1 MKFNKLFLIALFSS
15 LFFVS
20 CDPEEDTPPFYTS
33 KGNYDSGVLVLNEG
47 TTNMASISY
56 ISFDLSKTEN
66 DIFANANNNAILG
79 TVAQSIGFYNDLAYI
94 VVNVSNKI
102 EIVNRYTLKRI
113 KTIDSS
119 LTNPRYIEFYNGK
132 GYVTCWGLGSAS
144 DDDYV
149 AVINLNTNEVV
160 KNIPVVEGPEHIVQ
174 YNGKLYV
181 SHAGGWNQ
189 NDKVSIINSATDVIE
204 GTPIVVGDIPNELIV
219 KDDYLWVFCAGN
231 PSYANGGETPAKIVK
246 MKLSDNSTTIFRA
259 FSNSTYSTNMAFF
272 GSYIY
277 YTFNNIIYKEILFQ
291 TDPVIAVK
299 SLSPSIDNIYSMAVK
314 NNYIYVGG
322 YANGEFDSNGTVK
335 VFANGDITETD
346 GSGNLILPFGKL
358 MKTTSVGIGPN
369 GFYFNQ

>member
-33 KGNYDSGVLVLNEG
+33 KGTYDSGVLVLNEG

-56 ISFDLSKTEN
+56 ISFDLATTEN
-66 DIFANANNNAILG
+66 NIFEKANNNAVLG

-102 EIVNRYTLKRI
+102 EIVNRYTLKKI
-113 KTIDSS
+113 KTIDSGLS
-119 LTNPRYIEFYNGK
+119 NPRYIEFYNGK

-160 KNIPVVEGPEHIVQ
+160 KNIPVVEGPEHILQ

-189 NDKVSIINSATDVIE
+189 NNKVSIINSTTDEIE
-204 GTPIVVGDIPNELIV
+204 GTPILVGDVPNELAV
-219 KDDYLWVFCAGN
+219 KDGNLWIFCAGN
-231 PSYANGGETPAKIVK
+231 PNYALSGETAAKIVK
-246 MKLSDNSTTIFRA
+246 MNLSTNSVSTFKTFTASTT
-259 FSNSTYSTNMAFF
+259 STNLTFY
-272 GSYIY
+272 GSYVY
-277 YTFNNIIYKEILFQ
+277 YTFNKTVYKEILVQ
-291 TDPVIAVK
+291 TDPATPIK
-299 SLSPSIDNIYSMAVK
+299 SLDTNVDNLYSMAVK
-314 NNYIYVGG
+314 NNYIYVSSYPAG
-322 YANGEFDSNGTVK
+322 AFDTNGTVK
-335 VFANGDITETD
+335 IFANGDRTETE
-346 GSGNLILPFGKL
+346 GSGSLVYPFGKL
-358 MKTTSVGIGPN
+358 MKTTTVGIGPN